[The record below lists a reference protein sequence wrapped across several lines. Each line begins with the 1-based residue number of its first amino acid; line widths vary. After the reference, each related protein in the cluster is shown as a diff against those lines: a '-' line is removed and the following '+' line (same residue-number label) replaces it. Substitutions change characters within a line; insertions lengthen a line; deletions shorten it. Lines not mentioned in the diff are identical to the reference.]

1 MMIEIT
7 LPIVLQI
14 VQTLG
19 ILVGIIYYITIMR
32 NTQKTRELTL
42 QSQELTRKAQEQTL
56 ETRQTQIFMQIFQHL
71 NSEESLKSWA
81 ELVNQIIPDH
91 DEFLMKYDSR
101 VNPAH
106 YAKRASHWYAYNTIG
121 ELLQSGLIELDLL
134 IRLKLDTQVILMWEN
149 WEEIIR
155 ATRVKENIPDIW
167 DGFEFLYNE
176 MKKFRSSR
184 GYPEITY
191 PPPS

>member
-1 MMIEIT
+1 MVEIT
-7 LPIVLQI
+7 YQMFLSTLQT
-14 VQTLG
+14 VG

-71 NSEESLKSWA
+71 SSEESLKSWA
-81 ELVNQIIPDH
+81 ELVNQEITDYN
-91 DEFLMKYDSR
+91 EFIMKYDSS
-101 VNPAH
+101 VNPVH
-106 YAKRASHWYAYNTIG
+106 YGKRGSHWYAYNTIG
-121 ELLQSGLIELDLL
+121 ELLQLGIIELDLL
-134 IRLKLDTQVILMWEN
+134 IRLKLDTQVILMWEK

-155 ATRVKENIPDIW
+155 ATRVRENIPDIW
-167 DGFEFLYNE
+167 EGFEFLYNE

-184 GYPEITY
+184 EYPEITY
-191 PPPS
+191 PKPS